1 MIFNG
6 WSSLYQTLVVGVL
19 GYLAIIVLLQISGK
33 RTLAKWNAFDF
44 VVTIAFGS
52 ILAAMLLDNSTS
64 LIQGLFGFG
73 LLVTLQMAVS
83 WLSVH
88 SSKIQN
94 LVKAEPALLLYQG
107 EFQHSVLRRERV
119 TQREVL
125 ASIRSS
131 GIAAVEKVEAVVL
144 ETDGTFSVIPMSDR
158 NSASALADV
167 KGYPRDGGYSKH

>member
-1 MIFNG
+1 MIFNS

-19 GYLAIIVLLQISGK
+19 GYLGIIVLLQISGK

-52 ILAAMLLDNSTS
+52 ILAAMLLNSNTS

-73 LLVTLQMAVS
+73 LLVVLQVLVS

-88 SSKIQN
+88 SSRVQS
-94 LVKAEPALLLYQG
+94 LLKAEPTLLLYRG
-107 EFQHSVLRRERV
+107 EFRHSALQRERV
-119 TQREVL
+119 TKREVL
-125 ASIRSS
+125 ASIRSN
-131 GIAAVEKVEAVVL
+131 GIAAVEEVEAVVL
-144 ETDGTFSVIPMSDR
+144 ETNGTFSVVPRSDK

-167 KGYPRDGGYSKH
+167 EGYPHDLV